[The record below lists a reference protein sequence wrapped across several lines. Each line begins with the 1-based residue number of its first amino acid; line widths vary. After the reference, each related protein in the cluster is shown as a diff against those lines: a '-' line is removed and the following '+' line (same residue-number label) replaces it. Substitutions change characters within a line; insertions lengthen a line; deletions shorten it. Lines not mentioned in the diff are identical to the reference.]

1 MIFDTNVQNTSYLSI
16 NVTHS
21 SNNCQYTGL
30 VISLAITAE
39 FPIEETGYLDEGF
52 DFCVHEGQNL
62 VSYPCENGL
71 TIADT
76 FPSEA
81 LAQFSGI
88 VGEGQA
94 STPINGTW
102 VGSINAMTPTKG
114 YWINSNS
121 SFCFNYDCSED

>member
-1 MIFDTNVQNTSYLSI
+1 MTVNFYISIF
-16 NVTHS
+16 
-21 SNNCQYTGL
+21 SNNFKTFNNYSAGIL
-30 VISLAITAE
+30 RLSITAE
-39 FPIEETGYLDEGF
+39 FSEEETGYLDEGF

-102 VGSINAMTPTKG
+102 VGSINNMTPTKG

-121 SFCFNYDCSED
+121 SYCFNYDCSED